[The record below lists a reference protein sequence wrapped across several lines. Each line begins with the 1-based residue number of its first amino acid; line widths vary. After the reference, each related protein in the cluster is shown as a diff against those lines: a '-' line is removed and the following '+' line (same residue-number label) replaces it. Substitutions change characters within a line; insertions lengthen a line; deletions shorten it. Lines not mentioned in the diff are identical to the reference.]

1 MKTRRSDGALTRAP
15 PLLVA
20 LPRQEAQE
28 PERQDDGSD
37 EGLDPIAVT
46 ELVGPIEAG
55 TSNGAGTQGP
65 PENGGTGGQEEEDPL
80 DQGNCPPP
88 PPPSP
93 VNPAK
98 RDFEEFFQIRP
109 SRLGGLGCF
118 AAQELRRGQTILVEP
133 PLLRTTSFRLMPD
146 YHKLSE
152 AAKKAFLS
160 LHGGDGDPYSRVERI
175 QRLNS

>member
-1 MKTRRSDGALTRAP
+1 MITRRSDGALNNLP
-15 PLLVA
+15 PLLIA
-20 LPRQEAQE
+20 LPRQEVQE
-28 PERQDDGSD
+28 PERQDDGGD
-37 EGLDPIAVT
+37 EGQDPIAVT
-46 ELVGPIEAG
+46 ELVAPIEPG
-55 TSNGAGTQGP
+55 ISEGAGTQSP
-65 PENGGTGGQEEEDPL
+65 PENGGTSGQEEEDPL

-93 VNPAK
+93 VSPAK
-98 RDFEEFFQIRP
+98 KGFEEFFQIRP

-118 AAQELRRGQTILVEP
+118 AARELRRGQTILVEP
-133 PLLRTTSFRLMPD
+133 PLLRTTNFRLMPD

-160 LHGGDGDPYSRVERI
+160 LHGGDGDPFSRVERI